1 MVKFLNQEENTEEE
15 KKKKPKKNLLHNE
28 TTTHKQKQKPPIP
41 HTKRLSK
48 GGKMLRSNIKI
59 PQATNVKPWQ
69 GAPTDFN
76 C

>member
-1 MVKFLNQEENTEEE
+1 M
-15 KKKKPKKNLLHNE
+15 
-28 TTTHKQKQKPPIP
+28 KQPPTNKSRNHP
-41 HTKRLSK
+41 YHTLK
-48 GGKMLRSNIKI
+48 GYLKGEKMLRSNIKI